1 MNRQE
6 KLDKIRQDYAED
18 KLIAKHMWGIM
29 DSEGNEYDYSLFE
42 MGFICGINY
51 SRRLESL
58 QKLSELD
65 QKLGLQ

>member
-1 MNRQE
+1 MDKDKLE
-6 KLDKIRQDYAED
+6 KIKQDYFED
-18 KLIAKHMWGIM
+18 RLVAKHMWDVM

-42 MGFICGINY
+42 MGFVCGINY